1 MNCLSPCHLETDHLR
16 VAQTP
21 VFIHYIMTTT
31 TPLPSNYKPC
41 VSINNSTDKA
51 ILLLDYGTQLSLDAI
66 WKELV
71 TEAINAN
78 NTGFTDD
85 DWELVTSTYITEPFW
100 GIVVN
105 K

>member
-1 MNCLSPCHLETDHLR
+1 
-16 VAQTP
+16 
-21 VFIHYIMTTT
+21 MTTT
-31 TPLPSNYKPC
+31 TPLPSNY
-41 VSINNSTDKA
+41 TDKA

-100 GIVVN
+100 GVVVN